1 MNTPDYF
8 TIIVRSSSKTNT
20 TDNTNNC
27 TIRMK
32 CPSQYKYIQVSGV
45 SMFVDYPTTCTYN
58 ALVAEKRVD
67 NIDMYDSYDTS
78 LGTMRS
84 LAFENTTRLNV
95 DRANMNFKCGNFN
108 NKDINFQLLNENGI
122 LLTQATGAPLVTSN
136 FNQPWTIV
144 MKCKGLME

>member
-1 MNTPDYF
+1 MSSQDYF
-8 TIIVRSSSKTNT
+8 TIVIRSSSKTVT

-45 SMFVDYPTTCTYN
+45 SVFISNSSAYAYN
-58 ALVAEKRVD
+58 AQVAEMRVN

-78 LGTMRS
+78 LGTMRT
-84 LAFENTTRLNV
+84 LGFEFIPQSNV
-95 DRANMNFKCGNFN
+95 NGTNFNFKCGNFN
-108 NKDINFQLLNENGI
+108 NKDLNFQLLNQNGE
-122 LLTQATGAPLVTSN
+122 LLTENSGGGYGN
-136 FNQPWTIV
+136 YDRPWTIV

>member
-1 MNTPDYF
+1 MNTPDFF
-8 TIIVRSSSKTNT
+8 TIIVRSSSKTNA

-32 CPSQYKYIQVSGV
+32 APSQYKYIQVSGV
-45 SMFVDYPTTCTYN
+45 SMFVDYSATYTYN
-58 ALVAEKRVD
+58 ALVSEMRAD

-84 LAFENTTRLNV
+84 IAFENVTRTNV
-95 DRANMNFKCGNFN
+95 DRANINFKCGNFN
-108 NKDINFQLLNENGI
+108 NKNINFQLLNENGI
-122 LLTQATGAPLVTSN
+122 LLTQNNGGGATN

>member
-1 MNTPDYF
+1 MSSQDYF
-8 TIIVRSSSKTNT
+8 TIVIRSSSKTVT

-45 SMFVDYPTTCTYN
+45 SVFISYLTGFTYN
-58 ALVAEKRVD
+58 AVYTEMRVN
-67 NIDMYDSYDTS
+67 NIDMYDSFDTL
-78 LGTMRS
+78 LGTMRT
-84 LAFENTTRLNV
+84 LAFENVSRSNV

-108 NKDINFQLLNENGI
+108 NKDLNFQLLNQNGQ
-122 LLTQATGAPLVTSN
+122 LLTQNDGGAVN
-136 FNQPWTIV
+136 YNQPWTIV

>member
-1 MNTPDYF
+1 MNTPDFF

-32 CPSQYKYIQVSGV
+32 APSQYKYIQVSGV
-45 SMFVDYPTTCTYN
+45 SMFVDYSATYTYN
-58 ALVAEKRVD
+58 ALVSEMRAD

-84 LAFENTTRLNV
+84 IAFENVTRTNV
-95 DRANMNFKCGNFN
+95 DRANINFKCGNFN
-108 NKDINFQLLNENGI
+108 NKNINFQLLNENGI
-122 LLTQATGAPLVTSN
+122 LLTQNNGGGATN
-136 FNQPWTIV
+136 YNQPWTIV

>member
-1 MNTPDYF
+1 MSSQDYF
-8 TIIVRSSSKTNT
+8 TIVIRSSSKTVT

-45 SMFVDYPTTCTYN
+45 SMFADYSSTYSYN
-58 ALVAEKRVD
+58 ALVSEMRVD

-84 LAFENTTRLNV
+84 LAFENTTRVNV
-95 DRANMNFKCGNFN
+95 DRANMNFKCANFN
-108 NKDINFQLLNENGI
+108 NKAVNFQLLNEDGI
-122 LLTQATGAPLVTSN
+122 LLTQASGAPLVTEN
-136 FNQPWTIV
+136 YNQPWTIV